1 MSYQLLVAV
10 PRPFYTLLTYTAQ
23 DALAPGCRVTVPLG
37 KTETTGLVISS
48 HSCAASPPEQ
58 ETPYVIKAIRQP
70 IDHKALADQHLLD
83 FLQWAWR
90 YYHHPPGEV
99 VFAALPVLLRGER
112 QVPQTQYWQ
121 AITDSTAETKLK
133 RAPRQQECYQWLSAQ
148 PHPVTAA
155 RILQQFGSG
164 WQSYLQGLQD
174 KQLVSVST
182 EPPRRSTDNATT
194 ATNTL
199 TLTEEQNHCLQQCRA
214 WSQADKPVPI
224 LLHGVTGSGKTEIYL
239 RLIADCLQQDKQ
251 VLVLVP
257 EIGLTPQLLQRFQ
270 AFFPQQTIVALHSAL
285 NDLERLDA
293 WLQARNQQATIMI
306 GTRSSVF
313 VPCPRLGLIVVDE
326 EHDLSFKQQ
335 EGFRYHGRDLAIK
348 RAQLLNIPVLLGSA
362 TPALE
367 SLHNADQGRYHY
379 IRLNKRPGTTRPPEL
394 ELQDVRGL
402 QLQAGLSE
410 QSLQALR
417 QTLQRNEQAMVFI
430 NRRGFAPVL
439 LCTACGW
446 QAQCPSCSSNMTFHT
461 RGSRLICHHCG
472 TERLADQH
480 CPDCHNSQLSTQGQG
495 TERIELMLR
504 QHFRDTEVLRID
516 RDSTRR
522 KGALQR
528 QLETVHNTERLIL
541 VGTQMLAKGHDFPN
555 LTLVVILDID
565 QALLSAEYHAQER
578 FGQLLTQVAGR
589 AGRSYKSGRVILQT
603 TQPQHPALLTLLQ
616 HGYLPFAHQLLEE
629 RRRWQY
635 PPFGYQALIRA
646 TGKDLDST
654 LDTLANIRSFLLQQ
668 AVDITLMGPVPAPL
682 EKRAGKYR
690 AQLLIQAA
698 NRKTRYICLQQ
709 LTRQEKNFT
718 VNRHVRW
725 SIDIDPVEL
734 S

>member
-1 MSYQLLVAV
+1 M
-10 PRPFYTLLTYTAQ
+10 
-23 DALAPGCRVTVPLG
+23 
-37 KTETTGLVISS
+37 
-48 HSCAASPPEQ
+48 
-58 ETPYVIKAIRQP
+58 
-70 IDHKALADQHLLD
+70 
-83 FLQWAWR
+83 
-90 YYHHPPGEV
+90 
-99 VFAALPVLLRGER
+99 
-112 QVPQTQYWQ
+112 
-121 AITDSTAETKLK
+121 
-133 RAPRQQECYQWLSAQ
+133 
-148 PHPVTAA
+148 
-155 RILQQFGSG
+155 
-164 WQSYLQGLQD
+164 
-174 KQLVSVST
+174 
-182 EPPRRSTDNATT
+182 
-194 ATNTL
+194 
-199 TLTEEQNHCLQQCRA
+199 
-214 WSQADKPVPI
+214 
-224 LLHGVTGSGKTEIYL
+224 
-239 RLIADCLQQDKQ
+239 
-251 VLVLVP
+251 
-257 EIGLTPQLLQRFQ
+257 
-270 AFFPQQTIVALHSAL
+270 
-285 NDLERLDA
+285 
-293 WLQARNQQATIMI
+293 
-306 GTRSSVF
+306 
-313 VPCPRLGLIVVDE
+313 
-326 EHDLSFKQQ
+326 
-335 EGFRYHGRDLAIK
+335 
-348 RAQLLNIPVLLGSA
+348 LLGSA

-504 QHFRDTEVLRID
+504 QHFRDT
-516 RDSTRR
+516 
-522 KGALQR
+522 QR

-589 AGRSYKSGRVILQT
+589 AGRSHKSGRVILQT

-635 PPFGYQALIRA
+635 PP
-646 TGKDLDST
+646 
-654 LDTLANIRSFLLQQ
+654 
-668 AVDITLMGPVPAPL
+668 LMGPVPAPL